1 MGSTQMMPEP
11 GRESQQAG
19 LPLARTGPKG
29 NLPGAGR
36 LRADRAG
43 GTRRRDP

>member
-11 GRESQQAG
+11 GRESHRVG
-19 LPLARTGPKG
+19 FPLARTGPKG

-36 LRADRAG
+36 SRPDRASG
-43 GTRRRDP
+43 SRRRDP